1 VPGDGRRLEQ
11 GRVKAY
17 RTVVTVFALTFVG
30 LGFALL
36 VITALRGGGV
46 GLVIGALFIALGA
59 GRLYL
64 LRMRK

>member
-1 VPGDGRRLEQ
+1 MR
-11 GRVKAY
+11 AY
-17 RTVVTVFALTFVG
+17 RTAVTVLALTFVG

-46 GLVIGALFIALGA
+46 GLVIGALFVALGA

-64 LRMRK
+64 LRRR

>member
-1 VPGDGRRLEQ
+1 M
-11 GRVKAY
+11 KAY
-17 RTVVTVFALTFVG
+17 RAIVTAFALTFVG

-36 VITALRGGGV
+36 IVTALRGGGV
-46 GLVIGALFIALGA
+46 GLVIGALFVALGA

>member
-1 VPGDGRRLEQ
+1 MR
-11 GRVKAY
+11 AY
-17 RTVVTVFALTFVG
+17 RAAVTVFALAFIG

-36 VITALRGGGV
+36 VVTAFRGGGV
-46 GLVIGALFIALGA
+46 GLVIGALFVTLGA

>member
-1 VPGDGRRLEQ
+1 M
-11 GRVKAY
+11 KAY
-17 RTVVTVFALTFVG
+17 RAAVTLFALTFVG

-36 VITALRGGGV
+36 VVTARQGGGV
-46 GLVIGALFIALGA
+46 GLAIGALFVALGA